1 MEITAGR
8 RSLAYVADGEQECC
22 GERVLVGEIV
32 DMVLLPFSDEE
43 QNAVLGPSDW
53 TMTHHDE
60 GDPFRPAHR
69 VDTRLQRAQEVHSRW
84 RGASGNAVEGVE
96 WERAP
101 GAAQLVEMARLPSR
115 GDLYNQIPEEP
126 GHAGMPLYPQGRRRS
141 STWGGCSPMLPQ
153 LPSPGGWL
161 LELKILVGLGSQ
173 TWRRAGLN
181 HRLASCSLVR
191 ARLRRPSPSAGRHAR
206 PDASRRTTV
215 RGGSRGIPSW
225 TSWRA
230 DARCRR
236 RGHTPPCPAI
246 GYRW

>member
-8 RSLAYVADGEQECC
+8 RSRAYVADGEQECC
-22 GERVLVGEIV
+22 DERVLVGEIV

-84 RGASGNAVEGVE
+84 RGASRNAVEGVE

-141 STWGGCSPMLPQ
+141 STWGAAVPCSP
-153 LPSPGGWL
+153 SF
-161 LELKILVGLGSQ
+161 
-173 TWRRAGLN
+173 RAQE
-181 HRLASCSLVR
+181 
-191 ARLRRPSPSAGRHAR
+191 AGFW
-206 PDASRRTTV
+206 S
-215 RGGSRGIPSW
+215 
-225 TSWRA
+225 
-230 DARCRR
+230 
-236 RGHTPPCPAI
+236 
-246 GYRW
+246 